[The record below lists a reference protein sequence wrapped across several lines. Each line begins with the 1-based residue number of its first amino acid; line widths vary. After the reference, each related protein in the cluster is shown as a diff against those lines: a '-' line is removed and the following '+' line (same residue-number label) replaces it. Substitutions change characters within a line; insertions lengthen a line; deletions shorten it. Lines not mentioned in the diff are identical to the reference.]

1 MNLLSISPPQWV
13 RLSGGEGIRKNEEGR
28 MENEEKT
35 SSPSLPLE
43 GGD

>member
-1 MNLLSISPPQWV
+1 LLKINTKIVKYIS
-13 RLSGGEGIRKNEEGR
+13 RKEGIKNEEGR
-28 MENEEKT
+28 MENEEQN

>member
-1 MNLLSISPPQWV
+1 M
-13 RLSGGEGIRKNEEGR
+13 KNEEGR
-28 MENEEKT
+28 MENEERN